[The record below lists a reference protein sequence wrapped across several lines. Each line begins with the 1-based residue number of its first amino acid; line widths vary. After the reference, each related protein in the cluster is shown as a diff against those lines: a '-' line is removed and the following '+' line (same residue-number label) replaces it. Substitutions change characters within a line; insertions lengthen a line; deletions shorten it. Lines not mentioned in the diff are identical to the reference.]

1 MLNSLPRQC
10 RVRVSCI
17 IFHGHSF
24 LCPARTYRLWPPPL
38 HETKIPLHRTTVV
51 KMISPASRDAGRP
64 PSYSYPLFLPAET
77 PRFIGWIP
85 PRIGK
90 LLADPGSD
98 LIVINRYYC
107 SGRRQHF
114 YARSFGLMCRAI
126 IQTESSRIDRVFL
139 DQKIHRSLGFFF
151 EMKKYCRKF
160 IYRLGAF
167 IIHRW
172 LLHVLVTSNHGSF
185 VPRMFTDPNSM
196 KYLREERALIGR
208 NRCLAGIIIG
218 SLHRLELIL
227 PDESRGLVK
236 WREISS
242 KLSRSREISRQKRYI
257 HRDQGNQTDA
267 AFRTQSRTLVSPF
280 LHKRIKLYSRE
291 IL

>member
-1 MLNSLPRQC
+1 MLRSLEEAFETHAPIVRGRLLAPFPWLTPEMLNSLPRQC

-24 LCPARTYRLWPPPL
+24 LCSARTYRLWPPPL

-90 LLADPGSD
+90 LLADPARD

-114 YARSFGLMCRAI
+114 YTRSFGLCCAVVPL
-126 IQTESSRIDRVFL
+126 SR
-139 DQKIHRSLGFFF
+139 Q
-151 EMKKYCRKF
+151 
-160 IYRLGAF
+160 
-167 IIHRW
+167 
-172 LLHVLVTSNHGSF
+172 N
-185 VPRMFTDPNSM
+185 
-196 KYLREERALIGR
+196 
-208 NRCLAGIIIG
+208 LAG
-218 SLHRLELIL
+218 
-227 PDESRGLVK
+227 
-236 WREISS
+236 
-242 KLSRSREISRQKRYI
+242 
-257 HRDQGNQTDA
+257 
-267 AFRTQSRTLVSPF
+267 
-280 LHKRIKLYSRE
+280 
-291 IL
+291 

>member
-24 LCPARTYRLWPPPL
+24 LCSARTYRLWPPPL

-90 LLADPGSD
+90 LLADPARD

-114 YARSFGLMCRAI
+114 YTRSFGLMCCRPI

-139 DQKIHRSLGFFF
+139 DQKIHPSVFFFFF
-151 EMKKYCRKF
+151 EMKKYSWKF
-160 IYRLGAF
+160 IYRLGVF
-167 IIHRW
+167 IHRW
-172 LLHVLVTSNHGSF
+172 LLHVLVTSDHSF
-185 VPRMFTDPNSM
+185 RACSLTLTRWNISG
-196 KYLREERALIGR
+196 RSER
-208 NRCLAGIIIG
+208 
-218 SLHRLELIL
+218 
-227 PDESRGLVK
+227 
-236 WREISS
+236 
-242 KLSRSREISRQKRYI
+242 
-257 HRDQGNQTDA
+257 
-267 AFRTQSRTLVSPF
+267 
-280 LHKRIKLYSRE
+280 
-291 IL
+291 

>member
-1 MLNSLPRQC
+1 MYRASYFTAIPFCVR
-10 RVRVSCI
+10 RVRIGS
-17 IFHGHSF
+17 G
-24 LCPARTYRLWPPPL
+24 PPPL

-151 EMKKYCRKF
+151 FFLKWKSIVENLYIDLVLLLSIVDYCM
-160 IYRLGAF
+160 Y
-167 IIHRW
+167 
-172 LLHVLVTSNHGSF
+172 
-185 VPRMFTDPNSM
+185 
-196 KYLREERALIGR
+196 
-208 NRCLAGIIIG
+208 
-218 SLHRLELIL
+218 
-227 PDESRGLVK
+227 
-236 WREISS
+236 
-242 KLSRSREISRQKRYI
+242 LSRRITDHSFRACSLTLTRWNISGRSER
-257 HRDQGNQTDA
+257 
-267 AFRTQSRTLVSPF
+267 
-280 LHKRIKLYSRE
+280 
-291 IL
+291 